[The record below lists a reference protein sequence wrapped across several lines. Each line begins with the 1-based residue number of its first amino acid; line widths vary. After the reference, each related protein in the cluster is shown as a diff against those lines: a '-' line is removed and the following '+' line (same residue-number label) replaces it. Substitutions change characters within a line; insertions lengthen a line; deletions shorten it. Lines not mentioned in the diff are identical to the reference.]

1 MVLRDLFFY
10 FVSFTYFFLWGYVV
24 PRMPPLNL
32 SIFCLEKGKLFILGN
47 SFSDISHLLSKYLLP
62 GPLIE
67 HALWC
72 SLLFKFWPCNV
83 YYLHLLLS
91 LDAVNMASTSYW
103 NEIYSFLFGRWR
115 RPFPSRMFVGKSR
128 FWKLYQGTIILW
140 NSTMHVRTPSMS
152 TLSWS
157 MFFFW
162 PFICDFIKL

>member
-1 MVLRDLFFY
+1 MVLRDLFFTLFLSPIFFMRVCSSQDATIK
-10 FVSFTYFFLWGYVV
+10 FVNLLLGKRKIVHSWQQFLWYK
-24 PRMPPLNL
+24 PLN
-32 SIFCLEKGKLFILGN
+32 
-47 SFSDISHLLSKYLLP
+47 KYLLL

-72 SLLFKFWPCNV
+72 FLLFKFWPCTV
-83 YYLHLLLS
+83 YYSHLLLT